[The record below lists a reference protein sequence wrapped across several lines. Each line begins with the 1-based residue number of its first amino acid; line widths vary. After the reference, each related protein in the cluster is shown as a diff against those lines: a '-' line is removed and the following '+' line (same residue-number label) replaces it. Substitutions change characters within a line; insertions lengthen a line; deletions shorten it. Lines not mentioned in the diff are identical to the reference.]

1 MAGPDH
7 GQRAVPASG
16 EATGGAGGGYPV
28 MLDLGGI
35 VDGLRA
41 QLRAE
46 LRDAVRAEVEAAA
59 WPEWMAIESAARY
72 LDVAVERVRKLH
84 ARREIPF
91 YQEGKGCRVFFRR
104 SELDEWMA
112 RNRIAPRRRD
122 SWRAA

>member
-1 MAGPDH
+1 MAGPDP
-7 GQRAVPASG
+7 GRRAVA
-16 EATGGAGGGYPV
+16 ATGETSGGASAGYPV
-28 MLDLGGI
+28 TLDLGGI
-35 VDGLRA
+35 VDGLRE

-46 LRDAVRAEVEAAA
+46 LRVAVRAEVEAAA
-59 WPEWMAIESAARY
+59 WPEWMAIETAARY
-72 LDVAVERVRKLH
+72 LDVTVERVRKLH

-112 RNRIAPRRRD
+112 RSRIAPRRRD